1 MNIVFK
7 ARVVISS
14 ISYFYWKKTFPGGY
28 IRLQLIIHHHQ
39 RRRRRIEWDAL
50 RCRAITKMK

>member
-7 ARVVISS
+7 ARVFIYS

-28 IRLQLIIHHHQ
+28 IRLQIIIHHHQ
-39 RRRRRIEWDAL
+39 RRRIEWDAL
-50 RCRAITKMK
+50 RCRAIMKMK